1 MKLAIPSETDLGLM
15 SVRSGH
21 FGHAP
26 YFTVVEIDDAGK
38 IVGVE
43 SVKNIDH
50 DAVGCGGVIDFALG
64 LGIDAMLTVGM
75 GRPPLMRFS
84 QAGVTVYSE
93 RETPMVG
100 EAVKVFLSGS
110 CQQMSLEDACNH
122 H

>member
-26 YFTVVEIDDAGK
+26 YFTVVDIEDGK
-38 IVGVE
+38 IAGVE
-43 SVKNIDH
+43 AVKNADH

-75 GRPPLMRFS
+75 GRPPLMRFT
-84 QAGVTVYSE
+84 QAGIKVYSE

-100 EAVKVFLSGS
+100 EAVKVFLAGS
-110 CQQMSLEDACNH
+110 CEEMSIEDACNH